1 MTLLLQACRSF
12 IVLIAML
19 LATATAGAKEVTI
32 ALAEG
37 HGSAT
42 FSEESLVFSKCE
54 ALEVGYSFDIPLEVM
69 TQSKM
74 NAGVVMQRYT
84 ATLDNGDVVDG
95 LLTGEIDVVASQT
108 YRYKVTGN
116 EMTRQPVR
124 VSMTRGN
131 SGGPT
136 VEIATWA
143 GFRKGA
149 VSFTFDDGAPSHVS
163 DAGPLFD
170 KYGYKATFNLVVNWN
185 PDWSGFGN
193 LAKNGHE
200 IASHSNTHGNNMS
213 GEEAS
218 SKKAIEGKIQQKYG
232 VITVAYPNCNV
243 PNESAVLQN
252 YIVGRICNSGNSI
265 VGKDGPSNWARV
277 PAIMTGPNGSNDF
290 KGPMGYVVNSNSW
303 VSFLTHGFSGKNN
316 GNATYSP
323 TDISLIE
330 DALKYAQQNDKDI
343 WVAPMGHVAM
353 YIKER
358 KASKVEVKASNDYST
373 TIQLKHT
380 IADNVS
386 KYDYPLSLRVKSDWN
401 KVEVTQDGAELENKI
416 DGGYIYFD
424 AVPNAGDIVVR
435 NTGVKY
441 VTVTPGTNV
450 TVSGTVAWTSDGT
463 DYYAEGATITLGYD
477 GTVPTTG
484 YTVGYT
490 VTKAGGGTVSVDVTD
505 GISSFVTPAD
515 DVTVSVRLMKQLTIT
530 AASGTKVYDGT
541 ALTGSYTSEGLL
553 EGDAIV
559 SVTVTGSQ
567 TAVGTCDNV
576 ASAAVIK
583 NGDVDVTAN
592 YIITYVKG
600 TLAVTTKT
608 VSSPTITLSET
619 SYVYDGTAKQPTVT
633 VKDGETVIPE
643 TEYTVGYSDNT
654 AAGTATVTITDK
666 EGGNYSVSGSAT
678 FVITAKTVSTP
689 SVTLSETSFVYD
701 GSAKEPAVTVKDGE
715 TVIPETEYT
724 VVYSDNT
731 AAGIAT
737 VTITDKEGGNYSV
750 SGSATFVITAK
761 TVSTPSVTLSET
773 SFVYDG
779 SAKEPTVT
787 VKDGETVIPETEYT
801 VGYSDN
807 TAAGTATVTITD
819 KEGGNYSVS
828 GSATFVIFVKGDA
841 NNDKKV
847 DVADLVEMV
856 NARDGH
862 PSVRF
867 VLKAADIDGSGSI
880 TDSDI
885 TAVANLIMKGQSNPM

>member
-1 MTLLLQACRSF
+1 MKRMTLLLQACRSF

-290 KGPMGYVVNSNSW
+290 KGPMGSVVNSNSW

-505 GISSFVTPAD
+505 GISSFVMPAD

-678 FVITAKTVSTP
+678 FVI
-689 SVTLSETSFVYD
+689 
-701 GSAKEPAVTVKDGE
+701 
-715 TVIPETEYT
+715 
-724 VVYSDNT
+724 
-731 AAGIAT
+731 
-737 VTITDKEGGNYSV
+737 
-750 SGSATFVITAK
+750 
-761 TVSTPSVTLSET
+761 
-773 SFVYDG
+773 
-779 SAKEPTVT
+779 
-787 VKDGETVIPETEYT
+787 
-801 VGYSDN
+801 
-807 TAAGTATVTITD
+807 
-819 KEGGNYSVS
+819 
-828 GSATFVIFVKGDA
+828 FVKGDA